1 MSFLILA
8 AVGFEARGGTRVHF
22 NTSLLEL
29 NLQKQVF
36 NKFQYT
42 ENLPSSKTVQHLRC
56 GLLALFT
63 LEYTHTQKGKSTKS
77 YINGCNECLAHWRAC
92 SHFITSVNNLSY
104 AAQLGLDTD
113 VVFQTFS
120 IASSY
125 KLLCVRRSLYSASLH
140 GADTFNSGFKAKA
153 IRC

>member
-42 ENLPSSKTVQHLRC
+42 ENLPSSKTVQRLRC
-56 GLLALFT
+56 GLLALFHFRVH
-63 LEYTHTQKGKSTKS
+63 THTEGK
-77 YINGCNECLAHWRAC
+77 INKVIYQRL
-92 SHFITSVNNLSY
+92 
-104 AAQLGLDTD
+104 
-113 VVFQTFS
+113 
-120 IASSY
+120 
-125 KLLCVRRSLYSASLH
+125 
-140 GADTFNSGFKAKA
+140 
-153 IRC
+153 